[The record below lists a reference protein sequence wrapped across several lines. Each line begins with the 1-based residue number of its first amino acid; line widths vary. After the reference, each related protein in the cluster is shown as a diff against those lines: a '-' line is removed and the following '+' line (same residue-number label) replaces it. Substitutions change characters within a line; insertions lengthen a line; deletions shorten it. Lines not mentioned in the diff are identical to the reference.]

1 MTATLDKARGFAVSN
16 LVWPDTD
23 RDTAPA
29 VASSLGFRALELAP
43 VKAWGAWEEAMPA
56 DAAALRRRFADQQLE
71 IAALQGICH
80 GVEGLA
86 LFGPAAARR
95 RLADHLRRVAEFAA
109 ACGGVPCVFGAPRIR
124 DPGDL
129 APEAAMEQAA
139 EFFAA
144 VAPTYHACGSCLSFE
159 ANPAEYG
166 CRFAT
171 RTAEAAELV
180 RRVDHPGFGLQ
191 IDTGGIMMN
200 GEPSDSLDGILPL
213 AVHVHVSEPNLAVP
227 VPNRAAA
234 HRPIAAALRGA
245 GYAGWLSAEMR
256 MVPDWRAALAAAA
269 ALLGELYP

>member
-1 MTATLDKARGFAVSN
+1 MVSAGAPAGRSHTGHGCAVARGELGHRAAADLDAGRPPLSRCVRCGSGRRACAVPAPHAPRQDLWWRRALPDAGRRGPAGYRAFRRGPCGHSRMTATPDKARGFAVSN

-29 VASSLGFRALELAP
+29 VAGSLGFRALELAP

-144 VAPTYHACGSCLSFE
+144 VAPTYHACS
-159 ANPAEYG
+159 
-166 CRFAT
+166 
-171 RTAEAAELV
+171 
-180 RRVDHPGFGLQ
+180 
-191 IDTGGIMMN
+191 
-200 GEPSDSLDGILPL
+200 
-213 AVHVHVSEPNLAVP
+213 
-227 VPNRAAA
+227 
-234 HRPIAAALRGA
+234 
-245 GYAGWLSAEMR
+245 
-256 MVPDWRAALAAAA
+256 
-269 ALLGELYP
+269 